1 MIILCLLI
9 IFLLLVS
16 SQISK
21 DEAKNFLEMRVRN
34 DFDLKLQEVLLR
46 NSIEKNKGNKN
57 VKIPNHRFGKELLKN
72 LGVIK

>member
-46 NSIEKNKGNKN
+46 NNIEKNKGNRN
-57 VKIPNHRFGKELLKN
+57 S
-72 LGVIK
+72 